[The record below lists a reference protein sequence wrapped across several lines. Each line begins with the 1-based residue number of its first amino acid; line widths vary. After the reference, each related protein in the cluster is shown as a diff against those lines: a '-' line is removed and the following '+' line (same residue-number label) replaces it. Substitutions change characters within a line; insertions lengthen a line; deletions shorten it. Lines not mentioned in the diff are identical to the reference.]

1 MFSQDPIEIISY
13 FMSHAVRTFL
23 LCRTTG
29 TFLLCLHAQHEFNRK
44 CGVGGFPF
52 RCRQVRHMFIYFTS
66 LLC

>member
-1 MFSQDPIEIISY
+1 MSLTFFPPRGG
-13 FMSHAVRTFL
+13 MSHAVRTFL

-29 TFLLCLHAQHEFNRK
+29 AFLLCLHARHEFDRK

-66 LLC
+66 LLF